1 MDPEG
6 NRQLSIVSM
15 STVAHGNYKKSNFQ
29 MKWVFVSES
38 TCVFYLMCTICRKR
52 RKEIDMNFMTPYHCK
67 IDVFHLYKI
76 ASIFLSIDQTVSI

>member
-52 RKEIDMNFMTPYHCK
+52 RKEIDMNFMTPYHVK
-67 IDVFHLYKI
+67 LMYFIYIKLLLY
-76 ASIFLSIDQTVSI
+76 S